1 MIRSILLLLALSMSV
16 YAWGPAYAAGP
27 VILAPAPGTP
37 ADTVA
42 RAALAQDLAEAAR
55 SGEKPL
61 VLVGQAR
68 LGRPTD
74 RAALFVQLQSARE
87 CGSAGCATSVLVW
100 SPQGWRRVL
109 DGASGAITVAAT
121 RHNGWADLAAAT
133 EHYVWTGQSYRNARP
148 VPNPRLSR

>member
-1 MIRSILLLLALSMSV
+1 MFRLFLLLLAL
-16 YAWGPAYAAGP
+16 AAPARAAGP
-27 VILAPAPGTP
+27 IVLAPAPGTP

-42 RAALAQDLAEAAR
+42 RNALAQALADATRA
-55 SGEKPL
+55 GEKPL

-87 CGSAGCATSVLVW
+87 CGSAGCSTSLLVW

-109 DGASGAITVAAT
+109 DGVIGAVTVAPS
-121 RHNGWADLAAAT
+121 RHYGWSDLVADKET
-133 EHYVWTGQSYRNARP
+133 YVWTGQVYRNARP
-148 VPNPRLSR
+148 VPNVRIPR